1 MLASVSHWVQEEDGT
16 EEDPIPVIW
25 VSLVLSLFFEM
36 PSDSNLVPVIVS
48 RNHVLGRTIERV
60 TSMFFR
66 DMKGEKDE

>member
-1 MLASVSHWVQEEDGT
+1 
-16 EEDPIPVIW
+16 
-25 VSLVLSLFFEM
+25 
-36 PSDSNLVPVIVS
+36 VIVS